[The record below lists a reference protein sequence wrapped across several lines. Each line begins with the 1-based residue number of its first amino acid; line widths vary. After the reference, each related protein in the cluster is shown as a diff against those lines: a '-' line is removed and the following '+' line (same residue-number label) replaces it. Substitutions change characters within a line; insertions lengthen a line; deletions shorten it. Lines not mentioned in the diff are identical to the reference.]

1 MADLQELGALDRF
14 DLKLLAALEADGRLT
29 NTELAEKVG
38 LSASQCSR
46 RRIRLEETGI
56 IEGYSARLNASRLG
70 IGLLALIQVTLS
82 PHSKENAKKFRD
94 FVNGV
99 DEIQEAFALTGD
111 ADYLL
116 KVAAPDLSGLSRIIN
131 DLILPQASVSHVKSS
146 IVLTTLKDSHRL
158 PLRAAKTASLSR
170 PPGNQKLRAGDRIGI
185 AGQKKQNGLGDL
197 FRLHP
202 A

>member
-1 MADLQELGALDRF
+1 MSDSQEVSALDQF

-29 NTELAEKVG
+29 NAELAGKVG

-70 IGLLALIQVTLS
+70 IGLLALVEVTLS
-82 PHSKENAKKFRD
+82 PHSKENAKKFGG
-94 FVNGV
+94 FVNAV
-99 DEIQEAFALTGD
+99 EEIQEAYALTGD
-111 ADYLL
+111 SDYSL
-116 KVAAPDLSGLSRIIN
+116 KVVVPDLRNLSRIIN

-158 PLRAAKTASLSR
+158 PLRAAKSA
-170 PPGNQKLRAGDRIGI
+170 
-185 AGQKKQNGLGDL
+185 
-197 FRLHP
+197 
-202 A
+202 

>member
-1 MADLQELGALDRF
+1 MADSQELGALDQF
-14 DLKLLAALEADGRLT
+14 DLKLLAALEDDGRLT
-29 NTELAEKVG
+29 NAELASKVG
-38 LSASQCSR
+38 LSPSQCSR
-46 RRIRLEETGI
+46 RRIRLEETGV
-56 IEGYSARLNASRLG
+56 IESYSARLNAARLG

-99 DEIQEAFALTGD
+99 EEIQEAYALTGD

-116 KVAAPDLSGLSRIIN
+116 KVAAPDLSGLARIIN

-158 PLRAAKTASLSR
+158 PLEHVPK
-170 PPGNQKLRAGDRIGI
+170 KLRDFF
-185 AGQKKQNGLGDL
+185 D
-197 FRLHP
+197 
-202 A
+202 